1 MLSLQGIEDH
11 VQVQGLSWISVPGTR
26 EQLESPTGSASRLLG
41 EREREGNG
49 GNGIIMRSTIFILRS
64 FFYSNFTMLSL
75 PPLFVVFLHCFL
87 KIYVNSRF
95 SSPFPAH

>member
-11 VQVQGLSWISVPGTR
+11 VQVQSLSWISVPGTR

-41 EREREGNG
+41 EREGNG
-49 GNGIIMRSTIFILRS
+49 GNGIIMRSTNFILS

>member
-41 EREREGNG
+41 EREREG
-49 GNGIIMRSTIFILRS
+49 MVEMEL
-64 FFYSNFTMLSL
+64 L
-75 PPLFVVFLHCFL
+75 
-87 KIYVNSRF
+87 
-95 SSPFPAH
+95 